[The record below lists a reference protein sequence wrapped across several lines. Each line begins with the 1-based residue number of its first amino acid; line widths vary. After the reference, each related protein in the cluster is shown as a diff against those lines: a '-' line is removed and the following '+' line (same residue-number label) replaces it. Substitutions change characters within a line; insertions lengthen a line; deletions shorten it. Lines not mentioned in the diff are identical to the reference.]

1 MKHAHERYRNLAS
14 KVREQFLQRARHN
27 ALLTI
32 PSLMPLAGHDNK
44 QHLMEPYQGL
54 GASGVT
60 HLSSRLNNSLLPA
73 GRPHVRLDI
82 PVEVRMQEGGEVSK
96 ETERG
101 LALLEQLLQSE
112 VEDKGWRPST
122 LTSLQQLL
130 VAGNVCEHLL
140 PDNRIRVF
148 RLDRF
153 VVRRSWDGSILEAL
167 IEEPMSVDKLPEG
180 IKSVKDADEEVT
192 LYTWIRITPKG
203 LYDVRQYIEDEEV
216 NFVGEFTAADL
227 PYNFIRWSITPH
239 EDYGRSFCEEH
250 IGDLRALDG
259 LEKAAL
265 EMAAMGSKNFIMV
278 RPGAVGAA
286 IRRRLTQGIN
296 GDVIMG
302 DPEGVELKS
311 FDNSS
316 GYQIT
321 AASIQTLRQEISRVF
336 LLLSA
341 GQRDA
346 ERVTATEIE
355 RDIQELEAALGGNF
369 STLNTEM
376 MEWRTRRMMQNM
388 QSQGR
393 LPEGVVENTRPIILT
408 GLEALSRE
416 RDVSR
421 VIQLGQIAQ
430 AFGDV
435 AVDTLKLDKLLARA
449 AVGLGFP
456 DVTRTEDEVREIQ
469 QERQAAEQAQ
479 AAAGPVA
486 GQVARAA
493 TEG

>member
-1 MKHAHERYRNLAS
+1 M
-14 KVREQFLQRARHN
+14 
-27 ALLTI
+27 
-32 PSLMPLAGHDNK
+32 
-44 QHLMEPYQGL
+44 
-54 GASGVT
+54 
-60 HLSSRLNNSLLPA
+60 
-73 GRPHVRLDI
+73 RLDI
-82 PVEVRMQEGGEVSK
+82 PVEVRLQEGGEISK

-140 PDNRIRVF
+140 PDNRIRIF
-148 RLDRF
+148 RLDRY
-153 VVRRSWDGSILEAL
+153 VVRRSWDGTILEA
-167 IEEPMSVDKLPEG
+167 IIAEPLTTDTLPDDVQVTG
-180 IKSVKDADEEVT
+180 KADDESLT
-192 LYTWIRITPKG
+192 MYTWIK
-203 LYDVRQYIEDEEV
+203 RQKNGNYAIKQFIDDQEV
-216 NFVGEFTAADL
+216 NDLGERTEATL
-227 PYNFIRWSITPH
+227 EYNFIRWSITPH

-250 IGDLRALDG
+250 IGDLRSLDG

-265 EMAAMGSKNFIMV
+265 EMAAMGSRNFIMV
-278 RPGAVGAA
+278 RPGAIGAS
-286 IRRRLTQGIN
+286 IKRRLTQAVN
-296 GDVIMG
+296 GDVLMG

-311 FDNSS
+311 FDNSA

-321 AASIQTLRQEISRVF
+321 ATQIQTLRQELSRVF

-376 MEWRTRRMMQNM
+376 MEWRTRQMMRNM
-388 QSQGR
+388 QQAGR

-456 DVTRTEDEVREIQ
+456 DVTRTEDEVKEIQ
-469 QERQAAEQAQ
+469 QERRAAEQAQ

-486 GQVARAA
+486 GQVAKAA
-493 TEG
+493 TQGE